1 MMAEQKG
8 DAVQRERILVVD
20 DEPSVCVSCTR
31 MLTAEGYE
39 AEYRQDPK
47 LGLEAASTKTYD
59 VILLDL
65 VMPELPG
72 LKFLQALRARGVTSE
87 VIIITAH
94 ATIQTAVE
102 AMKQGAA
109 DYISKPFTP
118 DELRLAVHKVV
129 ERSALIREIDALR
142 RELGTHEGFEG
153 IIGDSPCMEQVFW
166 VVRRVAPTD
175 GTVLITG
182 ESGTGKE
189 MVAVAIHRLSR
200 RKHRPFLAC
209 DCSSLAPGVLESE
222 LFGHVKGS
230 FSGAIATKQG
240 QFAAAS
246 GGTLFLDEVG
256 NIGLETQA
264 KLLRVLE
271 TKRVRMVGDTAER
284 EVDIRLI
291 VATNRDL
298 AEMVR
303 EGTFREDLFYRL
315 SVVPLQL
322 PPLRER
328 TGDIPKLAT
337 VFLERFRKDNE
348 TPVRGFTPEA
358 MSILESWTWPGNVRE
373 LKNLVERLAI
383 LCSAE
388 RVEPAHLP
396 VELQQVPALAAH
408 GPLPSSWEGFKNLK
422 QQVRDAA
429 VRDLE
434 RRFLLEALRKTGGNV
449 SNAALAVGMQRTR
462 FHALMRKHEITTD
475 DL

>member
-1 MMAEQKG
+1 MSATERDSTMPS
-8 DAVQRERILVVD
+8 ERILVID
-20 DEPSVCVSCTR
+20 DEPSVCISCTR
-31 MLTAEGYE
+31 LLAAEGYE
-39 AEYRQDPK
+39 VEYQQDAK
-47 LGLEAASTKTYD
+47 LALEAASAGTYD

-65 VMPELPG
+65 VMPQLPG
-72 LKFLQALRARGVTSE
+72 LEFLQALRARGVSSE

-109 DYISKPFTP
+109 DYLAKPFTP
-118 DELRLAVHKVV
+118 DELKLAVHKVV
-129 ERSALIREIDALR
+129 ERSGLIQEIDALR

-153 IIGDSPCMEQVFW
+153 IIGDSRCMEQVFW
-166 VVRRVAPTD
+166 VMRRVAPTD

-200 RKHRPFLAC
+200 RRSRPFLAC
-209 DCSSLAPGVLESE
+209 DCTSLAPGLLESE

-240 QFAAAS
+240 QFAAAN
-246 GGTLFLDEVG
+246 GGTLFLDEVA
-256 NIGLETQA
+256 NISLATQA

-271 TKRVRMVGDTAER
+271 TKRIRMVGDTAER

-298 AEMVR
+298 AEMVK
-303 EGTFREDLFYRL
+303 EGTFREDLYYRL

-322 PPLRER
+322 PPLRDR

-348 TPVRGFTPEA
+348 TVVRGFTPEA
-358 MSILESWTWPGNVRE
+358 MAILESWSWPGNVRE

-383 LCSAE
+383 LCPAE
-388 RVEPAHLP
+388 RVEPPHLP
-396 VELQQVPALAAH
+396 TELQEVPAQATSS
-408 GPLPSSWEGFKNLK
+408 PLPSSWEGFKSLK
-422 QQVRDAA
+422 QQVREAA
-429 VRDLE
+429 VGELE
-434 RRFLLEALRKTGGNV
+434 RRFLLEALRKTDGNV
-449 SNAALAVGMQRTR
+449 TNAALAVGMQRTK
-462 FHALMRKHEITTD
+462 FHALMRKHEISAN